1 MSRHWKQRR
10 EGGGWLALWLLRGVS
25 LHGGRALTRLLLFP
39 IIAYFLL
46 RRHEERRDSRA
57 YLARA
62 LGRPAR
68 LRDVARHIHTF
79 AATIL
84 DRVFL
89 LGGDARRFDIGIS
102 GLGPLH
108 EVLDRGRG
116 LLLFGS
122 HLGSF
127 EVLRVLGRQRPDVQ
141 IRVVLDKAHSPAV
154 TALLDALN
162 PEIAASVIDAGQG
175 GPAIMFEIQK
185 AAADG
190 AVIALLVDRTQ
201 PGEPSLPASFLG
213 AEAQFPLA
221 PWQLAAVLGVPVQLA
236 FGLYRG
242 GSRYDLVFE
251 SFSDGLVI
259 PRRERAEALPA
270 LIARYASRLE
280 HHVRDA
286 PFNWFNFYDFWGDR
300 EHDRSQQHAAHDPAP
315 ARMPASTAGDARRP
329 GGDTAPDAAVC
340 DAADGGARAVAG
352 AAIGRAAGGRR

>member
-1 MSRHWKQRR
+1 MTRHWKQRS
-10 EGGGWLALWLLRGVS
+10 EGGGRVALRLLSAISRR
-25 LHGGRALTRLLLFP
+25 GGRGPARLLLYP
-39 IIAYFLL
+39 ITLYFLL
-46 RRHEERRDSRA
+46 RRREERRDSRA
-57 YLARA
+57 YLTRA

-84 DRVFL
+84 DRLFL
-89 LGGDARRFDIGIS
+89 LVGDTRRFDIGIS

-108 EVLDRGRG
+108 EVLDRGQG

-162 PEIAASVIDAGQG
+162 PQIASSVIDASQG
-175 GPAIMFEIQK
+175 GPAIMFEIQR
-185 AAADG
+185 AAAEG

-213 AEAQFPLA
+213 TEAQFPLA

-242 GSRYDLVFE
+242 GARYDLVFE
-251 SFSDGLVI
+251 TFSDGLAI
-259 PRRERAEALPA
+259 PRRERATALPA

-280 HHVRDA
+280 HHVRAA

-300 EHDRSQQHAAHDPAP
+300 EHDRSLQDTTPDPAP
-315 ARMPASTAGDARRP
+315 GTGPGRDA
-329 GGDTAPDAAVC
+329 APDAPV
-340 DAADGGARAVAG
+340 DAAAAGGVRAAG
-352 AAIGRAAGGRR
+352 TAVLRAAGGGR

>member
-1 MSRHWKQRR
+1 MTRHWKQRS
-10 EGGGWLALWLLRGVS
+10 EGGGRVALRLLSAISRR
-25 LHGGRALTRLLLFP
+25 GGRGPARLLLYP
-39 IIAYFLL
+39 ITLYFLL
-46 RRHEERRDSRA
+46 RRPEERRDSRA
-57 YLARA
+57 YLTRA

-84 DRVFL
+84 DPCSA
-89 LGGDARRFDIGIS
+89 GGRYPAS
-102 GLGPLH
+102 TSASAVGPLH
-108 EVLDRGRG
+108 EVLERGRP
-116 LLLFGS
+116 LLFGS

-162 PEIAASVIDAGQG
+162 PQIASSVIDASQG
-175 GPAIMFEIQK
+175 GPAIMFEIQR
-185 AAADG
+185 AAAEG

-213 AEAQFPLA
+213 TEAQFPLA

-242 GSRYDLVFE
+242 GARYDLVFE
-251 SFSDGLVI
+251 TFSDGLAI
-259 PRRERAEALPA
+259 PRRERATALPA

-300 EHDRSQQHAAHDPAP
+300 EHDRSLQDTTPDPAP
-315 ARMPASTAGDARRP
+315 GTGPGRDA
-329 GGDTAPDAAVC
+329 APDAPV
-340 DAADGGARAVAG
+340 DAAAAGGV
-352 AAIGRAAGGRR
+352 RAAGTACFAQAQAGR